1 MEQPKTAKPRMSL
14 EEQIKLQREKLKKLE
29 ERQREQSKR
38 QREVTARAIADML
51 EEHGLLNVSQQDLER
66 IMPKIK
72 EFLAATP
79 TTN

>member
-1 MEQPKTAKPRMSL
+1 MEQQKPTKPRMSL
-14 EEQIKLQREKLKKLE
+14 EDQIKLQREKLKKLE

-51 EEHGLLNVSQQDLER
+51 EEHGLMNVSQQDLEL

-72 EFLAATP
+72 EFLAASP
-79 TTN
+79 PAN

>member
-1 MEQPKTAKPRMSL
+1 MEQPKTVKPRMSL
-14 EEQIKLQREKLKKLE
+14 EDQIKLQREKLKKLE
-29 ERQREQSKR
+29 DRQREQSKR